1 MTGAS
6 HKKTNTARFVY
17 IGIWNCQ
24 AHRTERIG
32 VPGAGVGGNGEL
44 SVNGYRVSVL
54 QDEKVLEM
62 MVVMVTQQCERN

>member
-6 HKKTNTARFVY
+6 HKKTNTVGFVH

-24 AHRTERIG
+24 PQRTERIG

-44 SVNGYRVSVL
+44 SLNGYRVSVL
-54 QDEKVLEM
+54 QDEKVLDL
-62 MVVMVTQQCERN
+62 MVVMVTQQCERT